1 MKQAQYCWIM
11 KNYFKIINLE
21 LENKYYLCFV
31 IQCSYCFEA
40 SLSCDILRSKLTFC
54 FFCFKFFLLCF
65 SSTKNWILNYIFKL
79 NLSWKTG
86 KSYKGTFLK
95 QPNFYIK
102 NTNLH
107 VCNLGL
113 CNLCWKTVLTNK
125 LFSQMTST
133 LIKSRKDMKLYF
145 SIKSTLVGYLTL
157 C

>member
-1 MKQAQYCWIM
+1 MKQAQHCWIM

-21 LENKYYLCFV
+21 LENKYYLRFV
-31 IQCSYCFEA
+31 IQCSYFFEA
-40 SLSCDILRSKLTFC
+40 FTFVWLLRSKLTFC
-54 FFCFKFFLLCF
+54 FFCLEFFLLCF
-65 SSTKNWILNYIFKL
+65 SSNKNWILNYIFKL
-79 NLSWKTG
+79 NWSWKTG

-107 VCNLGL
+107 VYNLGL

>member
-21 LENKYYLCFV
+21 LEISSFNVHIFLRL
-31 IQCSYCFEA
+31 

-65 SSTKNWILNYIFKL
+65 SSTKNWILNYIFKQ
-79 NLSWKTG
+79 S
-86 KSYKGTFLK
+86 
-95 QPNFYIK
+95 NFYIK

-107 VCNLGL
+107 ACNLGL
-113 CNLCWKTVLTNK
+113 CNLCWKTVLPNK

-133 LIKSRKDMKLYF
+133 LIKSRKDMELYF
-145 SIKSTLVGYLTL
+145 SIKSALVGYITL